1 MTMSFADSG
10 AYGLVF
16 LPLLVFCARI
26 LDVSIGTLRIIFVSR
41 SLKGW
46 AALLGFFESLIW
58 VLAISQV
65 MQNLTNILTYIAFAL
80 GFSAGNYVGVL
91 IEERIALG
99 NLIIRIITR
108 KDAAELISHLWQAGY
123 GVTSLPA
130 RGETGPVQ
138 LIFTVCRRRNLQEV
152 IGLIKRFNP
161 RAFYTIEDVRFVQE
175 NVPGVARRR
184 NIFSRLGMLVRK

>member
-1 MTMSFADSG
+1 VTMSVSDSG

-26 LDVSIGTLRIIFVSR
+26 LDVSIGTLRIIFVAR

-65 MQNLTNILTYIAFAL
+65 MQNLTNVLTYVAFAL

-99 NLIIRIITR
+99 SLIIRIITR
-108 KDAAELISHLWQAGY
+108 KDAAELIGHLWQAGY
-123 GVTSLPA
+123 GVTSLSA

-152 IGLIKRFNP
+152 ITLIKRFNP

-175 NVPGVARRR
+175 NVPGMARRR
-184 NIFSRLGMLVRK
+184 NIFSRLGTLVRK

>member
-1 MTMSFADSG
+1 MPFADSG
-10 AYGLVF
+10 AYGLVV

-41 SLKGW
+41 FLKGW
-46 AALLGFFESLIW
+46 AALLGFF
-58 VLAISQV
+58 
-65 MQNLTNILTYIAFAL
+65 
-80 GFSAGNYVGVL
+80 AGNYVGVL

-99 NLIIRIITR
+99 SLIIRIITR
-108 KDAAELISHLWQAGY
+108 KDAAELVSHLWQAGY

-152 IGLIKRFNP
+152 ITLIKRFNP